1 MIAFKSPANDQCF
14 TTDAGQPSFFSALV
28 TEELQKRATL
38 SHETAED
45 VSHYD
50 LPKDKY

>member
-1 MIAFKSPANDQCF
+1 MSPANDQFF
-14 TTDAGQPSFFSALV
+14 TSDAGQPSFFSALV

-50 LPKDKY
+50 SSKEKY